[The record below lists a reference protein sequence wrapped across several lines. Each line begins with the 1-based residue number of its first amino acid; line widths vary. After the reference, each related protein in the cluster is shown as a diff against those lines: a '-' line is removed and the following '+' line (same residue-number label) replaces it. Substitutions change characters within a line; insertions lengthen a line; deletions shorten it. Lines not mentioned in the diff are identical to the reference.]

1 MKKKLLTAIFASL
14 MVIGLAACGE
24 EKKEENSASEAKTE
38 ETAKTEATGNVV
50 EVNLTAKNFEFDQK
64 EIKAKAGDTIKVTLT
79 NEAGLHSV
87 MFDGYKEVKQG
98 ETVEFVVSEAGTIEY
113 YCNIPCGQGHDNMVG
128 KLVVS

>member
-1 MKKKLLTAIFASL
+1 MKKKLLTAIFALL

-24 EKKEENSASEAKTE
+24 EKKEDNSASEPKTE
-38 ETAKTEATGNVV
+38 ENAKTEATGNVV

-113 YCNIPCGQGHDNMVG
+113 YCNTPCGQGHDNMVG

>member
-1 MKKKLLTAIFASL
+1 MKKKLLTAIFALL

-24 EKKEENSASEAKTE
+24 EKKEDSSASEPKTE
-38 ETAKTEATGNVV
+38 ENAKTEATGNVV

-98 ETVEFVVSEAGTIEY
+98 ETIEFVVDEAGTIEY
-113 YCNIPCGQGHDNMVG
+113 YCNIPCGQGHDNMAG

>member
-14 MVIGLAACGE
+14 LVIGLAACGDE
-24 EKKEENSASEAKTE
+24 EKGENSASDAKTE
-38 ETAKTEATGNVV
+38 ENAKTEATGNVV

-98 ETVEFVVSEAGTIEY
+98 ETVEFVVSESGTIEF
-113 YCNIPCGQGHDNMVG
+113 YCNIPCGQGHDNMIG
-128 KLVVS
+128 KLIVS